1 MQPLQDSF
9 YPPNELASPPLA
21 KPLYE
26 PSLAASTEYSSKTPS
41 VSPMSTL
48 NSSNDANITRRNRE
62 SYMLSGSIFLITSS
76 GKTLNL
82 PVPSSSP
89 ADPLNWS
96 MWKTTG
102 AVAAIALYSVVSLT
116 AVQAASLM
124 YHGIM
129 TEFGKQVCMHHKD
142 PSEGFDSP
150 NVDRT

>member
-1 MQPLQDSF
+1 
-9 YPPNELASPPLA
+9 
-21 KPLYE
+21 
-26 PSLAASTEYSSKTPS
+26 
-41 VSPMSTL
+41 MSTL
-48 NSSNDANITRRNRE
+48 NSSNDANIT
-62 SYMLSGSIFLITSS
+62 TSS

>member
-1 MQPLQDSF
+1 MQPLQDNF

-21 KPLYE
+21 KPLYK
-26 PSLAASTEYSSKTPS
+26 PSLVDGSKKPS
-41 VSPMSTL
+41 VSPT
-48 NSSNDANITRRNRE
+48 SSLDDPNDPNITRHNRE

-102 AVAAIALYSVVSLT
+102 AVAAIALNSVVSLT
-116 AVQAASLM
+116 VVQAASLL
-124 YHGIM
+124 YQGIM
-129 TEFGKQVCMHHKD
+129 AEFGKQVCMHHKV
-142 PSEGFDSP
+142 PVTKSFDSL
-150 NVDRT
+150 NGDRT

>member
-1 MQPLQDSF
+1 MQSPQDSF

-21 KPLYE
+21 KPLYK
-26 PSLAASTEYSSKTPS
+26 PSLADDSKKSSAGPTFSLGDP
-41 VSPMSTL
+41 
-48 NSSNDANITRRNRE
+48 NDSNITRSNRE

-102 AVAAIALYSVVSLT
+102 AVAAIAMNSVVSLT
-116 AVQAASLM
+116 VVQVTSLM
-124 YHGIM
+124 YQGIM
-129 TEFGKQVCMHHKD
+129 ADFGKQVCMHHQV
-142 PSEGFDSP
+142 PLREL
-150 NVDRT
+150 RLTQWQ

>member
-1 MQPLQDSF
+1 MQSPQDSF

-21 KPLYE
+21 KPLYK
-26 PSLAASTEYSSKTPS
+26 PSLADDSKKSSAGPTFSLGDP
-41 VSPMSTL
+41 
-48 NSSNDANITRRNRE
+48 NDSNITRSNRE

-102 AVAAIALYSVVSLT
+102 AVAAIAMNSVVSLT
-116 AVQAASLM
+116 VVQVASLM
-124 YHGIM
+124 YQGIM
-129 TEFGKQVCMHHKD
+129 ADFGKQVCMHHQV
-142 PSEGFDSP
+142 PVREL
-150 NVDRT
+150 RLTQW

>member
-1 MQPLQDSF
+1 MEPLQDSF

-26 PSLAASTEYSSKTPS
+26 PSLATSTEYNSKKPFVSST
-41 VSPMSTL
+41 
-48 NSSNDANITRRNRE
+48 SSLDEANDPNITRRNRE

-96 MWKTTG
+96 MWKATG

-116 AVQAASLM
+116 VVQAASLM
-124 YHGIM
+124 YQGIM
-129 TEFGKQVCMHHKD
+129 ADFGNQVCLHRKTRVEE
-142 PSEGFDSP
+142 P
-150 NVDRT
+150 

>member
-1 MQPLQDSF
+1 MQSPQDSF
-9 YPPNELASPPLA
+9 YPPNAPLA
-21 KPLYE
+21 TPLYE
-26 PSLAASTEYSSKTPS
+26 PSLAASTEHNSKNPS
-41 VSPMSTL
+41 ASQTFNL
-48 NSSNDANITRRNRE
+48 NDPNDPNITRRNRE

-116 AVQAASLM
+116 VVQVASLM
-124 YHGIM
+124 YQGIM
-129 TEFGKQVCMHHKD
+129 ADFGKQVCMHHQV
-142 PSEGFDSP
+142 PVREL
-150 NVDRT
+150 RLTQWQ

>member
-1 MQPLQDSF
+1 MQPLQDSL
-9 YPPNELASPPLA
+9 YPPNELSSPPLA

-26 PSLAASTEYSSKTPS
+26 PSLAASTENSSKKPS
-41 VSPMSTL
+41 FSPT
-48 NSSNDANITRRNRE
+48 SSLSDPNDANIPRRNRE

-116 AVQAASLM
+116 VVQAASLM

-129 TEFGKQVCMHHKD
+129 AEFGKQVCLHREPRVKKLQL
-142 PSEGFDSP
+142 
-150 NVDRT
+150 TKW

>member
-1 MQPLQDSF
+1 MEPLQDSF

-26 PSLAASTEYSSKTPS
+26 PSLATSTEYNSKKPFVSST
-41 VSPMSTL
+41 
-48 NSSNDANITRRNRE
+48 SSLDEANDPNITRRNRE

-102 AVAAIALYSVVSLT
+102 AVAAIAMNSVVSLT
-116 AVQAASLM
+116 VVQVASLM
-124 YHGIM
+124 YQGIM
-129 TEFGKQVCMHHKD
+129 ADFGKQVCMHHQV
-142 PSEGFDSP
+142 PLREL
-150 NVDRT
+150 RLTQWQ

>member
-1 MQPLQDSF
+1 MQSPQDSF

-21 KPLYE
+21 KPLYK
-26 PSLAASTEYSSKTPS
+26 PSLADDSKKSSAGPTFSLGDP
-41 VSPMSTL
+41 
-48 NSSNDANITRRNRE
+48 NDSNITRSNRE

-102 AVAAIALYSVVSLT
+102 AVAAIAMNSVVSLT
-116 AVQAASLM
+116 VVQVASLM
-124 YHGIM
+124 YQGIM
-129 TEFGKQVCMHHKD
+129 ADFGKQVCMHHQV
-142 PSEGFDSP
+142 PVREL
-150 NVDRT
+150 RLTQWQ